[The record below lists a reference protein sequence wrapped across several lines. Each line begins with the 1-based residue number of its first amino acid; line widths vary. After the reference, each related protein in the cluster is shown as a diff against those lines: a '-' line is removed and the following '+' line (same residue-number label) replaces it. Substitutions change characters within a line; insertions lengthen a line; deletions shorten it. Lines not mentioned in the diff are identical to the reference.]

1 MRDFYCQCGNSIFF
15 RNTRCLVCE
24 RTLGFAPEAM
34 LMTALEAIGDGR
46 WRVPASG
53 SINGR
58 IYRLCQNYTQ
68 HNVCNWLVPDE
79 SPHHFCPSCRL
90 TRTIPD
96 LDAPRHL
103 ELWARLENAK
113 RHLIFNLRQLGLPIV
128 GRAEDPEFGLCF
140 DFLADAD
147 AETEFTEPLAGQ
159 AQVTT
164 GHANGAITINI
175 AEADDVA
182 RARMREQMG
191 EHYRTLIGHFRH
203 EIGHYYWARLIENSN
218 WIDEYRALFGD
229 ERADYGQ
236 SLQQHYANGAPA
248 DWQERFVTPY
258 ASAHPWEDWAESW
271 AHYLHIRDTLDTAT
285 EYQLVARPPWQKQA
299 REFDGLMHRWTHL
312 AIGMNAVNRSMGL
325 ADAYPFVLNAGAR
338 RKLEF
343 IHRVIEPYDNAANP

>member
-15 RNTRCLVCE
+15 RNTQCLVC
-24 RTLGFAPEAM
+24 RRRLGFAPEAGI
-34 LMTALEAIGDGR
+34 MTALDALDDAR
-46 WRVPASG
+46 WQVPASG
-53 SINGR
+53 RIEGR
-58 IYRLCQNYTQ
+58 IYRRCRNDTQ
-68 HNVCNWLVPDE
+68 YDVCNWLIPAE
-79 SPHHFCPSCRL
+79 STHHFCPSCRL

-96 LDAPRHL
+96 LDAPRHI
-103 ELWARLENAK
+103 ELWSRLENAK
-113 RHLIFNLRQLGLPIV
+113 RHLIFNLHQLRLPIV
-128 GRAEDPEFGLCF
+128 GRDADPDFGLAF

-147 AETEFTEPLAGQ
+147 AETEFTEPLAGR

-164 GHANGAITINI
+164 GHANGVITINI

-203 EIGHYYWARLIENSN
+203 EIGHYYWARLIDGRA
-218 WIDEYRALFGD
+218 WIDEYRTMFGD
-229 ERADYGQ
+229 ERADYSA
-236 SLQQHYANGAPA
+236 SLQAHYAKGAPP
-248 DWQERFVTPY
+248 DWQDRFVTPY

-285 EYQLVARPPWQKQA
+285 EYQLVRSPPWQQNP
-299 REFDGLMHRWTHL
+299 RDFDALMHRWTHL

-338 RKLEF
+338 TKLEF
-343 IHRVIEPYDNAANP
+343 IHRVIEPFETA

>member
-15 RNTRCLVCE
+15 RNTQCLVC
-24 RTLGFAPEAM
+24 RRRLGFAPEAGI
-34 LMTALEAIGDGR
+34 MTALDALDDER
-46 WRVPASG
+46 WQVPASG
-53 SINGR
+53 RIEGR
-58 IYRLCQNYTQ
+58 IYRRCRNDTQ
-68 HNVCNWLVPDE
+68 YDVCNWLIPAE

-90 TRTIPD
+90 TRIIPD
-96 LDAPRHL
+96 LDAPRHI
-103 ELWARLENAK
+103 ELWSRLENAK
-113 RHLIFNLRQLGLPIV
+113 RHLIFNLHQLGLPIV
-128 GRAEDPEFGLCF
+128 GRDADPDFGLAF

-147 AETEFTEPLAGQ
+147 AETEFTEPLAGR

-164 GHANGAITINI
+164 GHANGVITINI

-203 EIGHYYWARLIENSN
+203 EIGHYYWARLIDGRA
-218 WIDEYRALFGD
+218 WIDEYRTMFGD
-229 ERADYGQ
+229 ERADYGA
-236 SLQQHYANGAPA
+236 SLQAHYANGAPP
-248 DWQERFVTPY
+248 DWQDRFVTPY

-285 EYQLVARPPWQKQA
+285 EYQLVRSPPWQQNP
-299 REFDGLMHRWTHL
+299 RDFDALMHRWTHL

-338 RKLEF
+338 AKLEF
-343 IHRVIEPYDNAANP
+343 IHRVIEPFETA